1 MVTEVVMPQLG
12 TTTVEGKITVWL
24 KQEGD
29 RVVKGEPLFEIETD
43 KANMEVE
50 SLGTG
55 ILRKILVRAGDLA
68 KVTEPVAIIAEG
80 DEDVTG
86 LLPSQVGTECLGSGA
101 PIHEE
106 KESGN
111 GAVPA
116 RRRISPLAR
125 KIASQAGLVPEVLN
139 GLTGGG
145 VEGAINKADVL
156 RFLSQRKEL
165 QASDAVHAT
174 QIQGGKL
181 QVKAEIECL
190 PQSPAMQ
197 SVASTPPVRSAV
209 GQGVAIQDD
218 KVVPLSRMR
227 RAIAERM
234 TFSTREVP
242 QFWMGVDVSVGALV
256 KLRETIDERLAGEVV
271 SFSYTDFVIKA
282 VAGALRECPFMNVS
296 YTPNGIAQK
305 SAINVGFAVALEEG
319 LIVPVIRDAGNKS
332 LSQIAGDRNRLAEN
346 ARKGVLS
353 QEDIT
358 GGTFTVSNL
367 GMFKVDQFVA
377 ILNPP
382 ETGILSVGRIRQ
394 SLAMLDGQV
403 AAVPTMSIGLTIDH
417 RSIDGAQGAKFLE
430 KVIERLEEPILLLV

>member
-1 MVTEVVMPQLG
+1 MPQLG
-12 TTTVEGKITVWL
+12 TTTLEGKITAWL

-43 KANMEVE
+43 KATMEVE

-55 ILRKILVRAGDLA
+55 VLRKILVHTGDLA
-68 KVTEPVAIIAEG
+68 KVTERVAILAEG
-80 DEDVTG
+80 DEDVSG
-86 LLPSQVGTECLGSGA
+86 LLPSRGAAEYLASDA

-106 KESGN
+106 NKSGN
-111 GAVPA
+111 GAAPA

-125 KIASQAGLVPEVLN
+125 KIAGQAGLVPEMLS

-145 VEGAINKADVL
+145 IEGAINKTDVL
-156 RFLSQRKEL
+156 RFLAKRKES
-165 QASDAVHAT
+165 QAPDAVLAPPM
-174 QIQGGKL
+174 QGGNL
-181 QVKAEIECL
+181 QVEADIECL
-190 PQSPAMQ
+190 PQSPEMH
-197 SVASTPPVRSAV
+197 SVASAPSFQSAV
-209 GQGVAIQDD
+209 GQSAAVQNETI
-218 KVVPLSRMR
+218 VPLSRMR

-242 QFWMGVDVSVGALV
+242 QFWMGVDVSVEALV
-256 KLRETIDERLAGEVV
+256 KLREDIDQQLAGRVV

-282 VAGALRECPFMNVS
+282 VAGALQECPFMNVS

-305 SAINVGFAVALEEG
+305 STINIGFAVALEEG

-332 LSQIAGDRNRLAEN
+332 LSQISGERKRLAEN
-346 ARKGVLS
+346 ARKGMLS

-382 ETGILSVGRIRQ
+382 ETGILSVGRIRD
-394 SLAMLDGQV
+394 SLALLGGQV
-403 AAVPTMSIGLTIDH
+403 ITVPTMSIGLTIDH

-430 KVIERLEEPILLLV
+430 RVIERLEEPILLLV

>member
-12 TTTVEGKITVWL
+12 TTTLEGKIIAWL

-29 RVVKGEPLFEIETD
+29 RVVKGEPLFEVETD

-50 SLGTG
+50 SLDTG
-55 ILRKILVRAGDLA
+55 ILRKILVHAGDFV
-68 KVTEPVAIIAEG
+68 KVTEPVAIITEG
-80 DEDVTG
+80 DEDVPD
-86 LLPSQVGTECLGSGA
+86 LLPLPAATECLASGA
-101 PIHEE
+101 PKPEE

-116 RRRISPLAR
+116 RRHISPLAR
-125 KIASQAGLVPEVLN
+125 KIASQAGLVPEMLN
-139 GLTGGG
+139 GLSGGG
-145 VEGAINKADVL
+145 IEGAINKSDVL
-156 RFLSQRKEL
+156 RFLSQRKES
-165 QASDAVHAT
+165 QAPDAVHAPH
-174 QIQGGKL
+174 GGEL
-181 QVKAEIECL
+181 QVKVDIECL
-190 PQSPAMQ
+190 PQSPEKQ
-197 SVASTPPVRSAV
+197 SIASAPPLQSAV
-209 GQGVAIQDD
+209 GQVTAIQDD
-218 KVVPLSRMR
+218 ELVPLSRMR

-234 TFSTREVP
+234 TISTREVP

-256 KLRETIDERLAGEVV
+256 KLRETIDQRLAGKVA
-271 SFSYTDFVIKA
+271 SFSYTDFIIKA

-296 YTPNGIAQK
+296 YTPGGIARK

-319 LIVPVIRDAGNKS
+319 LIVPVIRNAGNKS
-332 LSQIAGDRNRLAEN
+332 LSEIAGERNRLTED

-394 SLAMLDGQV
+394 SLALLDGQL
-403 AAVPTMSIGLTIDH
+403 ATVPTMSIGLTIDH

>member
-1 MVTEVVMPQLG
+1 MPQLG
-12 TTTVEGKITVWL
+12 TTTLEGKIVAWL

-29 RVVKGEPLFEIETD
+29 RVVKGEPLFEVETD
-43 KANMEVE
+43 KAYMEIE
-50 SLGTG
+50 SLDTG
-55 ILRKILVRAGDLA
+55 ILRKILVHAGDFV
-68 KVTEPVAIIAEG
+68 KVTEPVAIIAES
-80 DEDVTG
+80 DEDVPD
-86 LLPSQVGTECLGSGA
+86 LLPSPTAAECLSSGA
-101 PIHEE
+101 PLHEE

-125 KIASQAGLVPEVLN
+125 KIASQAGFVPEMLN
-139 GLTGGG
+139 GLSGGG
-145 VEGAINKADVL
+145 IEGAINKSDVL
-156 RFLSQRKEL
+156 RFLTQTKESQ
-165 QASDAVHAT
+165 APDAVHAPH
-174 QIQGGKL
+174 GGKL
-181 QVKAEIECL
+181 QVKVDVECL
-190 PQSPAMQ
+190 PQSPEKRSRA
-197 SVASTPPVRSAV
+197 SVPPLQSAV
-209 GQGVAIQDD
+209 GQVIAIQDD
-218 KVVPLSRMR
+218 EVVPLSRMR

-234 TFSTREVP
+234 TISTREVP

-256 KLRETIDERLAGEVV
+256 KLRETINQRLPGKMV
-271 SFSYTDFVIKA
+271 SFSYTDFIIKA

-296 YTPNGIAQK
+296 YTPGGIAQK

-319 LIVPVIRDAGNKS
+319 LIVPVVHNADNKS
-332 LSQIAGDRNRLAEN
+332 LSQIAGERNRLTED

-353 QEDIT
+353 QSDIT

-377 ILNPP
+377 ILNLP

-394 SLAMLDGQV
+394 SLALLDGQLTT
-403 AAVPTMSIGLTIDH
+403 VPTMSIGLTIDH